1 MWTLAERN
9 LRNFII
15 DRVIIFIWICFW
27 LFSFLLRLI
36 YYYIIDRNF
45 CKKEWLHLLVNFWGT
60 VASKFLENWFSVNFK
75 LLSLNWKSIKWIFK
89 KLKFY
94 IWKERKIIYFK
105 VYLYIIFLIKHNKN
119 NNGIYKTITNHNR
132 CIFPS
137 PLQG

>member
-1 MWTLAERN
+1 M
-9 LRNFII
+9 
-15 DRVIIFIWICFW
+15 
-27 LFSFLLRLI
+27 FSFLLRLI

-45 CKKEWLHLLVNFWGT
+45 CKKKWLHLLVNFWAT

-75 LLSLNWKSIKWIFK
+75 LLLLNWKSIKWIFK

-105 VYLYIIFLIKHNKN
+105 LYLYIIFLIKHNKN

-132 CIFPS
+132 IFPCLHYKIRLKGGIIS
-137 PLQG
+137 IFWAIISGEL